1 MTDSSAPVFVQEDH
15 LIPVDDYP
23 SRMMTIPPS
32 RMFMIKKGLAV
43 YEQAN
48 PGSPIFDASQGDGG
62 ASLPG
67 VPLTILEAA
76 NELQIEH
83 GTGYDSPYGADVFR
97 RAVVEDYWQLDSDTG
112 LGPQNVVAT
121 VGGRDALIKAYMA
134 ALHVGTGRI
143 GDVIAVSR
151 VPWISYNWGPYG
163 IGANVVLMPGEAQN
177 GWAYT
182 PEGIREAVA
191 AAEKRGRQVAMLVIT
206 NPDNP
211 TGLTISAERQAEL
224 AHAALEAGVR
234 YVLFDWM
241 YHYVTDEEPMDLNSF
256 IKRFS
261 PEERGRLM
269 FLDGI
274 TKSLGASNIRNAHLI
289 APEPVVK
296 FITAQASHG
305 VIPSFYSQAVA
316 IAAYKQGFREAAA
329 TIIEPT
335 NASRAVLREML
346 DAHGFTAILGKGYYA
361 FIEVGEWLRAAGM
374 ADSAELGEY
383 LAEQWGVA
391 IVSGAYFSRFGAD
404 WVRFSYATPVERTR
418 GAVERL
424 VAGLA
429 ALKG

>member
-1 MTDSSAPVFVQEDH
+1 
-15 LIPVDDYP
+15 
-23 SRMMTIPPS
+23 
-32 RMFMIKKGLAV
+32 
-43 YEQAN
+43 
-48 PGSPIFDASQGDGG
+48 
-62 ASLPG
+62 
-67 VPLTILEAA
+67 
-76 NELQIEH
+76 
-83 GTGYDSPYGADVFR
+83 
-97 RAVVEDYWQLDSDTG
+97 
-112 LGPQNVVAT
+112 
-121 VGGRDALIKAYMA
+121 
-134 ALHVGTGRI
+134 
-143 GDVIAVSR
+143 
-151 VPWISYNWGPYG
+151 
-163 IGANVVLMPGEAQN
+163 
-177 GWAYT
+177 
-182 PEGIREAVA
+182 
-191 AAEKRGRQVAMLVIT
+191 
-206 NPDNP
+206 
-211 TGLTISAERQAEL
+211 
-224 AHAALEAGVR
+224 
-234 YVLFDWM
+234 
-241 YHYVTDEEPMDLNSF
+241 MDLNSF

-391 IVSGAYFSRFGAD
+391 IVPGAYFSRFGAD